1 MSVYLVH
8 SCKIIIVIF
17 IIILKFVN
25 KIFKLTEAAVWWFV
39 MWFYNLTSSCHGCVS
54 IVNQQRL
61 KTDEY
66 EDVETFSR
74 DMCLL
79 FDNAVKFYQSDLQ
92 EHKDAVKLQ
101 EVFADAKA
109 RLCTQMDEQGTFYT
123 CIVYNTSAL
132 LGIPSLTVSS
142 IEFWTA
148 TLYVY

>member
-1 MSVYLVH
+1 M
-8 SCKIIIVIF
+8 
-17 IIILKFVN
+17 
-25 KIFKLTEAAVWWFV
+25 
-39 MWFYNLTSSCHGCVS
+39 YNLTCSCHGCVS

-109 RLCTQMDEQGTFYT
+109 RLMDTQMDEQGTAPPS
-123 CIVYNTSAL
+123 IL
-132 LGIPSLTVSS
+132 LHS
-142 IEFWTA
+142 I
-148 TLYVY
+148 